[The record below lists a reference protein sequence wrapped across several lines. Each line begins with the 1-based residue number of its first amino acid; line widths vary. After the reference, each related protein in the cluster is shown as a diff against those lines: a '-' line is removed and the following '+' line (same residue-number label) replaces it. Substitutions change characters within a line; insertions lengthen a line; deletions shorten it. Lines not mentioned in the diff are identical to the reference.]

1 MLQRIA
7 IATGAAFALV
17 ATCYVAERPQAPPG
31 INEPTPAA
39 VGEQPRLNTH
49 SARLAGHA
57 AVPAGPQAP
66 AQAGPQDPVPGCTI
80 DTRYLANPDGTVTP
94 LYTCE
99 RAEKAPPHPYT
110 TYSDEALESLAWGDA
125 DAARILGMR
134 LRLRDEA
141 AATSLVVRA
150 AALAGGD
157 PAPILEYA
165 NAYPLPGEI
174 DGVPVRR
181 TVHARFVLGAVADM
195 LEKGSSDV
203 AHWELVI
210 RQVSSDPDREIEM
223 LRDRARAIVE
233 EIDRIRE
240 DVTGVTGNGR
250 RNDA

>member
-1 MLQRIA
+1 MLQRTAIA
-7 IATGAAFALV
+7 IGAAFALA
-17 ATCYVAERPQAPPG
+17 ATSYLAERLQAPPG
-31 INEPTPAA
+31 PVEPTPAA
-39 VGEQPRLNTH
+39 VDEQPRLNTH
-49 SARLAGHA
+49 SARLARHEA
-57 AVPAGPQAP
+57 MPAGPQE
-66 AQAGPQDPVPGCTI
+66 PVPGCTI
-80 DTRYLANPDGTVTP
+80 DTRYVPNPDGTVTP

-99 RAEKAPPHPYT
+99 RTEKVPPHPYT
-110 TYSDEALESLAWGDA
+110 NYSNEALESLAWGDA

-165 NAYPLPGEI
+165 NAYPLPSEI

-210 RQVSSDPDREIEM
+210 RQVSSDPEREIEM

-233 EIDRIRE
+233 EIDRVRE